1 MKLVKPNAE
10 FIPQEAGLEG
20 IYKQIER
27 CGRVCYKSEDK
38 ITDSSAEGFVERMI
52 KSNHT
57 AMLEHGTV
65 YLYLEVNPENAFKSF
80 DYPLAGFTA
89 HYNWSDVVGNIGA
102 RYRGNPYSK
111 VLNTGDASCRKTFI
125 TTNYRVLVE
134 NEWLDDLQFLCEPTK
149 YHAHRY
155 TVKFTTDI
163 GVCREILRHRKFSFA
178 NESTRYCNYGNT
190 RFDGVTFII
199 PSWWEDTEEKF
210 DDLLF
215 EMVNDGDV
223 SRQNL
228 VWGSFFESL
237 RTGEKAYMEALALGW
252 KPEQA
257 RQMLPLATKT
267 ELIATAF
274 KSDWYHFFT
283 LRLRGTTGR
292 PHPDMKR
299 VASLAFNQFV
309 DNGIIDLIP
318 TEK

>member
-10 FIPQEAGLEG
+10 FIPQEVGLEG

-65 YLYLEVNPENAFKSF
+65 YLYLEVNPDNAFKSF

-125 TTNYRVLVE
+125 TTNYRVLVK

-155 TVKFTTDI
+155 TVRLTLDRINSQSVT
-163 GVCREILRHRKFSFA
+163 GHRKCSFA
-178 NESTRYCNYGNT
+178 QEPQRVCDYLA
-190 RFDGVTFII
+190 
-199 PSWWEDTEEKF
+199 EKF
-210 DDLLF
+210 GVSVTYVEPCWIREEDLEEFKADLEANEQLYF
-215 EMVNDGDV
+215 KWRNKGYPAEM
-223 SRQNL
+223 
-228 VWGSFFESL
+228 
-237 RTGEKAYMEALALGW
+237 
-252 KPEQA
+252 A
-257 RQMLPLATKT
+257 RYFLINGAKT
-267 ELIATAF
+267 EIIVTAF
-274 KSDWYHFFT
+274 MLDWYHFFN
-283 LRLRGTTGR
+283 LKLRGTTGR
-292 PHPDMKR
+292 PHPDIKR

-309 DNGIIDLIP
+309 DNGIIDLVP
-318 TEK
+318 TES

>member
-65 YLYLEVNPENAFKSF
+65 YLYLEVNPDNAFKSF
-80 DYPLAGFTA
+80 EYPLAGFTA
-89 HYNWSDVVGNIGA
+89 PYNWSDVVGNIGA

-111 VLNTGDASCRKTFI
+111 VLNTGDTSCRKTFI

-155 TVKFTTDI
+155 TVKLTLDRINSQSVT
-163 GVCREILRHRKFSFA
+163 RHRKCSFA
-178 NESTRYCNYGNT
+178 QESQRVCDYLA
-190 RFDGVTFII
+190 
-199 PSWWEDTEEKF
+199 EKF
-210 DDLLF
+210 GMSVTYVEPCWIKEEDLEEFKADLEANEQLYF
-215 EMVNDGDV
+215 KWRNKGYPAEM
-223 SRQNL
+223 
-228 VWGSFFESL
+228 
-237 RTGEKAYMEALALGW
+237 
-252 KPEQA
+252 A
-257 RQMLPLATKT
+257 RYFLINGAKT
-267 ELIATAF
+267 EIIVTAF
-274 KSDWYHFFT
+274 KSDWYHFFN
-283 LRLRGTTGR
+283 LRVRGTTGR
-292 PHPDMKR
+292 PHPDIKR
-299 VASLAFNQFV
+299 VAILAFNQFV

>member
-1 MKLVKPNAE
+1 MKLVKPDAE

-65 YLYLEVNPENAFKSF
+65 YLYLEVNPDNAFKSF
-80 DYPLAGFTA
+80 EYPLAGFTA
-89 HYNWSDVVGNIGA
+89 PYNWSDVVGNIGA

-111 VLNTGDASCRKTFI
+111 VLNTGDASCRRTFI

-134 NEWLDDLQFLCEPTK
+134 NEWLDDLQFLHEPTE

-155 TVKFTTDI
+155 TVKLTLDRINSQSVT
-163 GVCREILRHRKFSFA
+163 RHRKCSFA
-178 NESTRYCNYGNT
+178 QESQRVCDYLA
-190 RFDGVTFII
+190 
-199 PSWWEDTEEKF
+199 EKF
-210 DDLLF
+210 GMSVTYVEPCWIKEEDLEEFKADLEANEQLYF
-215 EMVNDGDV
+215 KWRNKGYPAEM
-223 SRQNL
+223 
-228 VWGSFFESL
+228 
-237 RTGEKAYMEALALGW
+237 
-252 KPEQA
+252 A
-257 RQMLPLATKT
+257 RYFLINGAKT
-267 ELIATAF
+267 EIIVTAF
-274 KSDWYHFFT
+274 KSDWYHFFN
-283 LRLRGTTGR
+283 LRVRGTTGR
-292 PHPDMKR
+292 PHPDIKR
-299 VASLAFNQFV
+299 VAILAFNQFV